1 MYGQNKSDEESWVN
15 YMKFLEENGSLE
27 GQYDEGDPDNS
38 KQEHGLP
45 ATSIGKSKH
54 LNSNTDFTVAGV
66 HTQNTKHVPYSVR
79 RQSHQN
85 WKQRIVWNIIS

>member
-38 KQEHGLP
+38 
-45 ATSIGKSKH
+45 
-54 LNSNTDFTVAGV
+54 
-66 HTQNTKHVPYSVR
+66 
-79 RQSHQN
+79 
-85 WKQRIVWNIIS
+85 